1 MPRPRAFDPEDIVGA
16 ALELFWTRGYQATS
30 FDDIT
35 RATGV
40 NKPSLYAAF
49 GDKAGLFARVLER
62 YHAMLRAHAQ
72 GMLGADGPVR
82 DAIRNWLLSF
92 LPSCSGAAGGR
103 GCLSVNATLDAAAS
117 ADPAIAKRIADF
129 NLEVEKLLARAIRR
143 GIATGELSRE
153 VDARAAARLLLVTQT
168 GLMVHA
174 REHPAA
180 ASTRATMLQA
190 LRILDAG
197 GSA

>member
-1 MPRPRAFDPEDIVGA
+1 MPRPRAYDPEAIVGA

-62 YHAMLRAHAQ
+62 YHAMLLAHAHAL
-72 GMLGADGPVR
+72 LGGDGKAR
-82 DAIRNWLLSF
+82 DAIRAWMLSF

-103 GCLSVNATLDAAAS
+103 GCLSVNATLDAAAA
-117 ADPAIAKRIADF
+117 ADPAIAKQVADF
-129 NLEVEKLLARAIRR
+129 RLAIEKLLARAIRR
-143 GIATGELSRE
+143 GVASGELPRS
-153 VDARAAARLLLVTQT
+153 VDARAAARLLLVSQT

-174 REHPAA
+174 RELPSPAA
-180 ASTRATMLQA
+180 TRATMLQA
-190 LRILDAG
+190 LRVLDA
-197 GSA
+197 

>member
-1 MPRPRAFDPEDIVGA
+1 MPRPKTFDPEQVVGA
-16 ALELFWTRGYQATS
+16 ALELFWARGYQATS

-40 NKPSLYAAF
+40 NKPSLYAEF

-72 GMLGADGPVR
+72 AMLGGTGPVR
-82 DAIRNWLLSF
+82 DAIRAWLLSF

-103 GCLSVNATLDAAAS
+103 GCLSVNATLDAAAA
-117 ADPAIAKRIADF
+117 ADPAIARMVAAYR
-129 NLEVEKLLARAIRR
+129 LEIERLLARTIRR
-143 GIATGELSRE
+143 GVASGELSRA
-153 VDARAAARLLLVTQT
+153 VDPRAAARLLLVTQT

-174 REHPAA
+174 RELPSPAA
-180 ASTRATMLQA
+180 TRAAMLQA
-190 LRILDAG
+190 LRVLDA
-197 GSA
+197 

>member
-1 MPRPRAFDPEDIVGA
+1 MPRPKGYDPDAVVGA

-49 GDKAGLFARVLER
+49 GDKAGLFGRVLER
-62 YHAMLRAHAQ
+62 YHDLLRAHAQ
-72 GMLGADGPVR
+72 ALLGGDGPVR
-82 DAIRNWLLSF
+82 DAIRAWLLSF

-103 GCLSVNATLDAAAS
+103 GCLSVNATLDAAAA
-117 ADPAIAKRIADF
+117 ADPAIARQVAAYR
-129 NLEVEKLLARAIRR
+129 LEIERLLARTIRR
-143 GIATGELSRE
+143 GVTSGELSRA
-153 VDARAAARLLLVTQT
+153 VDPSSAARLLLIAQT

-174 REHPAA
+174 RELPSPAV
-180 ASTRATMLQA
+180 TRKTMLQA
-190 LRILDAG
+190 LRVLDA
-197 GSA
+197 

>member
-1 MPRPRAFDPEDIVGA
+1 MARPRAYDPDAVVGA

-62 YHAMLRAHAQ
+62 YHAMLRAHAE
-72 GMLGADGPVR
+72 MLLRAEGPAR
-82 DAIRNWLLSF
+82 TAIQNWLTSF

-103 GCLSVNATLDAAAS
+103 GCLSVNASLDAAAA
-117 ADPAIAKRIADF
+117 ADPRIAQRIAAY
-129 NLEVEKLLARAIRR
+129 NLEIEKLLATTIRR
-143 GIATGELSRE
+143 GIASRELSRK
-153 VDARAAARLLLVTQT
+153 VDARAAARLILVTQT

-174 REHPAA
+174 RELPEAA
-180 ASTRATMLQA
+180 ATRATMLQA
-190 LRILDAG
+190 LRILDV
-197 GSA
+197 